1 MVANGVAQDTPANG
15 HHDEGSLHGTFR
27 VKAGLAQMLKGG
39 VIMGK
44 LKPGGALH
52 VMFLR
57 GLIFICSGP
66 ADLVRKMLYACELLF
81 PFTMI

>member
-52 VMFLR
+52 VMF
-57 GLIFICSGP
+57 
-66 ADLVRKMLYACELLF
+66 
-81 PFTMI
+81 